1 MTGTGR
7 SVDPIDPVPAAP
19 GGIGERRYDLHH
31 ERLGKTAE
39 DILSGLQ
46 IVGTLGDII
55 IVFVDDDP
63 CPLQVAEPAT
73 PAFRDGRVAAQ
84 VIKRADAGTIG
95 RFLDRFV
102 SQNAVI
108 LSDDTAIGRAAKAF
122 SGHETVAHRD
132 HNYADGEVHSNTA
145 EKPGVCPEE
154 GAVRCV
160 PLPEPAPS
168 PAVRR

>member
-1 MTGTGR
+1 M
-7 SVDPIDPVPAAP
+7 
-19 GGIGERRYDLHH
+19 
-31 ERLGKTAE
+31 
-39 DILSGLQ
+39 
-46 IVGTLGDII
+46 
-55 IVFVDDDP
+55 
-63 CPLQVAEPAT
+63 
-73 PAFRDGRVAAQ
+73 AAQ